1 MVAARREKEVQETT
15 QIVKEAGVEGI
26 FVRTDVTKE
35 DDVKALMKTINEYGG
50 IDYAFNNAG
59 FDEAEATLVEETSSD
74 FDKIMNVNVKGVW
87 LCM

>member
-1 MVAARREKEVQETT
+1 M
-15 QIVKEAGVEGI
+15 
-26 FVRTDVTKE
+26 TKE
-35 DDVKALMKTINEYGG
+35 DDVKALVEKTINEYGG
-50 IDYAFNNAG
+50 INYAFNNAG